1 MDQRFPNRDGGHRKF
16 CWMIILL
23 GGRWF
28 WRIKPFSK
36 LKTSLCKYWT
46 SNKTKISMR
55 CMYKD
60 YKVKIT
66 MVQTGAMNTAK
77 NKVFIRL

>member
-1 MDQRFPNRDGGHRKF
+1 
-16 CWMIILL
+16 
-23 GGRWF
+23 
-28 WRIKPFSK
+28 
-36 LKTSLCKYWT
+36 
-46 SNKTKISMR
+46 MR